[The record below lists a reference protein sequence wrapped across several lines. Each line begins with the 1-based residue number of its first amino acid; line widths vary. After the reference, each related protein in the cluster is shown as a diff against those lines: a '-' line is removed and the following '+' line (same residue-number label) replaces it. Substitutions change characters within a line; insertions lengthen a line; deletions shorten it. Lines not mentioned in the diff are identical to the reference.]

1 MKPTPLRAV
10 CLGGFLY
17 GSIVYGLVLSLI
29 HVLHNRLGMRDA
41 LVTRVI
47 FALLYGLG
55 AAAVVLLGYVLAR
68 RRVERGAWIGLLL
81 VDLGFWELFWRHGLT
96 YDQYRFGRLSAA

>member
-1 MKPTPLRAV
+1 MKPSPLRAV

-29 HVLHNRLGMRDA
+29 HVAHNRLGSTRGA
-41 LVTRVI
+41 LVAGLF

-55 AAAVVLLGYVLAR
+55 ALAVFLFGWLLAGR
-68 RRVERGAWIGLLL
+68 RIERGAWFGLLL
-81 VDLGFWELFWRHGLT
+81 FNLGF
-96 YDQYRFGRLSAA
+96 